1 MLQPMS
7 AAGEALVSAPRMNM
21 EARNVKVNSHGF
33 PHTHFLVMNQ
43 SEMNLERP

>member
-1 MLQPMS
+1 MS

-21 EARNVKVNSHGF
+21 EARKVKVKSQGL
-33 PHTHFLVMNQ
+33 PHTHFLVMNH